1 MKKLTVSLLCLVSF
15 LLLACHDAKKTD
27 NKPSNMTDFEE
38 VLTQQDSD
46 QVAKLIDEYFQ
57 LAINGR
63 YYDAAAMLYRTDDDH
78 PQNEPLPLET
88 EQIEKVA
95 GILQTMPPM
104 NYRIQ
109 YMKFNEEHLNEVMC
123 DVIIAEA
130 QGNIPEIKTKMTF
143 MPIRYIGNWVLTVP
157 DFETG
162 KHTIVNG
169 DERDSVREAYEN
181 LEYEKK
187 EAKRETE
194 E

>member
-1 MKKLTVSLLCLVSF
+1 MKKLTVSIISLVCF
-15 LLLACHDAKKTD
+15 LFLACHDSKKTE
-27 NKPSNMTDFEE
+27 NKTSDMTEFEE
-38 VLTQQDSD
+38 VLTQRDSD
-46 QVAKLIDEYFQ
+46 EVAKLIDTYFQ
-57 LAINGR
+57 KVINGK

-88 EQIEKVA
+88 EEIEKVV

-109 YMKFNEEHLNEVMC
+109 YMKFSEEHLNEVMC

-143 MPIRYIGNWVLTVP
+143 MPVRYMGYWVLTVP

-162 KHTIVNG
+162 KHTIVSG
-169 DERDSVREAYEN
+169 DERDSVRKAYEN

-187 EAKRETE
+187 EAKNETAE
-194 E
+194 